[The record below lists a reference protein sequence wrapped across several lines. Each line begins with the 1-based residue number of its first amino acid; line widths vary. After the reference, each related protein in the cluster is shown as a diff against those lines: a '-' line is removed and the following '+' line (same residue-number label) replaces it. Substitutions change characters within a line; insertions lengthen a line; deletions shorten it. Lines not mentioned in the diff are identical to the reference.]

1 MAQEIDWLRSQAGVC
16 KVNHYHPDGQKDQ
29 DRKMICFVDVS
40 SLKRRSKDQRDFNH
54 LDLGNLEEKEVI
66 VIKDNKRNNP
76 NNTEG
81 AVCLFK
87 QGSSEELNVVG
98 WLANDLAKY
107 AIGFQ
112 HALAPASGSRKGGS
126 PYTISSDKLSSNTS
140 LQKGCE
146 EPSYVNKLCS
156 LVVQKARQELKNTLE
171 NTSKNLMRPSISS
184 TESKPPTPSGPP
196 QENNTCAE
204 KPWSM
209 DLHAKDIFGM
219 ALKMIQQHLMEKTR
233 QTTRE
238 INANMPTS
246 YSQQR
251 EPSYDRVAECQPPK
265 LPPAGT
271 ATCASPDPPQEQP
284 KATISGI
291 LLSLVQKVLREAAS
305 SLDENLCDGKKKQ
318 TPTS

>member
-16 KVNHYHPDGQKDQ
+16 KVNHYSPDDTKDQ

-40 SLKRRSKDQRDFNH
+40 SLKKKGKGQRELNH
-54 LDLGNLEEKEVI
+54 LDLGSLEEKEVI

-98 WLANDLAKY
+98 WLASDLQKY

-112 HALAPASGSRKGGS
+112 HALTPAAGARKGGS
-126 PYTISSDKLSSNTS
+126 PYTISSDKLSTSS
-140 LQKGCE
+140 LQKGSE

-171 NTSKNLMRPSISS
+171 NSSKSLMRQSS
-184 TESKPPTPSGPP
+184 SNCSSDSKPATPNHESHDSC
-196 QENNTCAE
+196 EE

-219 ALKMIQQHLMEKTR
+219 ALKMIQQHLLEKSR
-233 QTTRE
+233 QSSQE
-238 INANMPTS
+238 INASSPS
-246 YSQQR
+246 YTKR
-251 EPSYDRVAECQPPK
+251 EPSYERVGQNQAHK
-265 LPPAGT
+265 LSGT
-271 ATCASPDPPQEQP
+271 GCSPEPNQEQP

-291 LLSLVQKVLREAAS
+291 LLSLVQKVLRDAAS
-305 SLDENLCDGKKKQ
+305 SLEEGLCDANRAHKQ
-318 TPTS
+318 APTS

>member
-16 KVNHYHPDGQKDQ
+16 KVNHYSPDDTKDQ
-29 DRKMICFVDVS
+29 DRKMICFVDVT
-40 SLKRRSKDQRDFNH
+40 SLKKKGKDQRDMNQ
-54 LDLGNLEEKEVI
+54 LDLGSLEEKEVI

-98 WLANDLAKY
+98 WLASDLQKY

-112 HALAPASGSRKGGS
+112 HALTPASGARKGGS
-126 PYTISSDKLSSNTS
+126 PYTISSDKLSPSS
-140 LQKGCE
+140 LQKGTE

-171 NTSKNLMRPSISS
+171 NSNKSLMRQSS
-184 TESKPPTPSGPP
+184 SNSDSKPATPNHESHDS
-196 QENNTCAE
+196 CAE

-219 ALKMIQQHLMEKTR
+219 ALKMIQQHLLEKSR
-233 QTTRE
+233 QTSQE
-238 INANMPTS
+238 INASSASTS
-246 YSQQR
+246 PNYPKR
-251 EPSYDRVAECQPPK
+251 EPSYERVGQNHQAHK
-265 LPPAGT
+265 LTGT
-271 ATCASPDPPQEQP
+271 GSAQEPNQEQP

-291 LLSLVQKVLREAAS
+291 LLSLVQKVLRDAAS
-305 SLDENLCDGKKKQ
+305 SLEEGLCEANKAHKQ
-318 TPTS
+318 GPTS